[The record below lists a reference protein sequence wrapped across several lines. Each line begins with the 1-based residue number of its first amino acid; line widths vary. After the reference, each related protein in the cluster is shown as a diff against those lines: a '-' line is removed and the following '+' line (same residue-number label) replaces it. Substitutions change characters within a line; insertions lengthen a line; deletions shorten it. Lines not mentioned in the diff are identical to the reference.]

1 MSSETK
7 TQTPKKESSNKVKMG
22 SFGFGLVTTQVMYVV
37 YNYLIFYYY
46 EVELGLA
53 TALVGLSFIIY
64 AVWNMVND
72 PLLGFLTDK
81 PRKWSKKYGLRFPW
95 IVFAGILQIICLF
108 FVFWIPDIGDPKSNP
123 WPLFWYMVLITCL
136 LDTFYSIFHSNY
148 VGVFPNIFRTPE
160 LRRKGS
166 TITTLY
172 AISAQV
178 LVLAIIIPMGI
189 VLGDPSSYIRVALI
203 ICVILTVALIAF
215 IPAIHESEEL
225 KMRYLQIYEFLETQK
240 LPFFKL
246 LKITFKQKNWV
257 IYITV
262 FTLQITAEAFF
273 MTSTFYFI
281 SDILHEDL
289 AILTIM
295 WTAMF
300 LAVLPSIFIWSWVAK
315 KTEHTNVT
323 TIGLII
329 MALGGFIFMVST
341 DLTGL
346 IIAHICIGISAGAW
360 ASVLMSFTSD
370 CMDSVVNAADRH
382 VEATL
387 IGIRN
392 FFNRIAYIIVGIV
405 IAAIHIYTGY
415 VPGASQQTELAQL
428 GVRIHSGGIT
438 CLLLLVAAIIMLKFY
453 DLKGDK
459 KIALLESIKKKGL

>member
-22 SFGFGLVTTQVMYVV
+22 SFGFGLVTTQTMYVV
-37 YNYLIFYYY
+37 YNFLIFYYY

-95 IVFAGILQIICLF
+95 ILFAGILQIICLF
-108 FVFWIPDIGDPKSNP
+108 FVFWIPDVGDPKSNP
-123 WPLFWYMVLITCL
+123 WPLFWYMVIITCL

-172 AISAQV
+172 AISAQF
-178 LVLAIIIPMGI
+178 LVVGLIIPMGI

-215 IPAIHESEEL
+215 IPAIYENEEL

-240 LPFFKL
+240 LPYFKL
-246 LKITFKQKNWV
+246 LKLTFKQKNWV

-281 SDILHEDL
+281 SDVLHEDI
-289 AILTIM
+289 AVMTILH
-295 WTAMF
+295 TALF
-300 LAVLPSIFIWSWVAK
+300 L
-315 KTEHTNVT
+315 
-323 TIGLII
+323 
-329 MALGGFIFMVST
+329 
-341 DLTGL
+341 
-346 IIAHICIGISAGAW
+346 
-360 ASVLMSFTSD
+360 SVLQL
-370 CMDSVVNAADRH
+370 DSQA
-382 VEATL
+382 
-387 IGIRN
+387 
-392 FFNRIAYIIVGIV
+392 
-405 IAAIHIYTGY
+405 
-415 VPGASQQTELAQL
+415 
-428 GVRIHSGGIT
+428 
-438 CLLLLVAAIIMLKFY
+438 
-453 DLKGDK
+453 
-459 KIALLESIKKKGL
+459 